1 MPPDIRS
8 KVALLRDLGFGGDMA
23 LAEVALQEAG
33 LSNPRKP
40 NINVSKT
47 EAVQKVI
54 EERFVLVCSRGD
66 CRQEAAAVHDGRTV
80 VPASEPRH
88 CEFCGGSANQRA
100 VEEMLRAYRARSWK
114 RLCVVGGSP
123 NARTALQQLVGRA
136 LDLKLVD
143 GTVSRNRGQAD
154 SDLGWADVVVIW
166 GSTQLAHKVSILYK
180 GPNVV
185 QMARRSI
192 QELARAVTKAAAGG
206 RSPTTS
212 AARISRSPADPS
224 TPPPRSR

>member
-1 MPPDIRS
+1 ME
-8 KVALLRDLGFGGDMA
+8 A
-23 LAEVALQEAG
+23 ALQEAG

-40 NINVSKT
+40 NIHVSKT
-47 EAVQKVI
+47 DAVRKVI
-54 EERFVLVCSRGD
+54 EEKFVLVCARGD
-66 CRQEAAAVHDGRTV
+66 CKQEAAAVQDGRTV

-100 VEEMLRAYRARSWK
+100 VEEMLRACRGRGWK

-123 NARTALQQLVGRA
+123 NARTALQQLAGRD

-143 GTVSRNRGQAD
+143 GTISRSRGQAD
-154 SDLGWADVVVIW
+154 SDLGWADVVVVW
-166 GSTQLAHKVSILYK
+166 GSTQLNHKVSILYK

-192 QELARAVTKAAAGG
+192 QELAKAVIRKAAGG
-206 RSPTTS
+206 R
-212 AARISRSPADPS
+212 
-224 TPPPRSR
+224 